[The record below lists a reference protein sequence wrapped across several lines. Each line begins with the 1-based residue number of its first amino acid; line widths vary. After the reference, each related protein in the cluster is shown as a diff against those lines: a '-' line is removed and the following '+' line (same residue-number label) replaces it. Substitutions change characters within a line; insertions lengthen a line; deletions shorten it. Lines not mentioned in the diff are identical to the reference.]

1 MNRRAA
7 NKSKFF
13 TALRA
18 IILTLVLFFFSPSAW
33 SEGLA
38 RNYDWIITIETEKL
52 SGFLDQKNSTLKPL
66 VKATV
71 TFKPGSGGA
80 TTKFEE
86 LFYRNWIALGMRRYK
101 PLSLGNSDQVAIVV
115 THKQGQAAP
124 EETSAAANA
133 ILRVFVD
140 AYLKGNA
147 VANVIVP
154 ESSLSSIVQNLK
166 QANFYPGDDEKPD
179 QPVFSSIVL
188 HLEGSPSG
196 SKQTMF
202 YAGQT
207 RQ

>member
-7 NKSKFF
+7 AFNISI
-13 TALRA
+13 ALCL
-18 IILTLVLFFFSPSAW
+18 ILFSSLRTSA
-33 SEGLA
+33 EGLE
-38 RNYDWIITIETEKL
+38 RTYDWIISIETEKL
-52 SGFLDQKNSTLKPL
+52 SGFLEQKRSTLKPI

-71 TFKPGSGGA
+71 TIKPGTGGA
-80 TTKFEE
+80 STKFEE
-86 LFYRNWIALGMRRYK
+86 LFYHNWIALGMRRYK

-115 THKQGQAAP
+115 THKQGLSTQ

-133 ILRVFVD
+133 ILRVYVD

-147 VANVIVP
+147 VSNIIVP
-154 ESSLSSIVQNLK
+154 EPSLNSIVQNLK

-188 HLEGSPSG
+188 HLEASPSG
-196 SKQTMF
+196 AKQTMF

-207 RQ
+207 R

>member
-1 MNRRAA
+1 MNKRTA
-7 NKSKFF
+7 NKSKLF

-18 IILTLVLFFFSPSAW
+18 VIIILALSFFPSAR

-38 RNYDWIITIETEKL
+38 RTYDWIISIETEKL
-52 SGFLDQKNSTLKPL
+52 SGFLDQKNSTLKPI

-71 TFKPGSGGA
+71 SFKPASGGA

-101 PLSLGNSDQVAIVV
+101 PLSLGISDQVAIVV
-115 THKQGQAAP
+115 THKQGQATQ

-147 VANVIVP
+147 VTNVIVP
-154 ESSLSSIVQNLK
+154 ESSLSAIVQNLK